1 MNTESRAT
9 TALAEVRNVSKWFG
23 PVMALNG
30 VSLEIGPGITGLV
43 GPNGAGKTTL
53 LRLLTGQIKPSL
65 GGIDVCGRDAW
76 SARAKDH
83 IGLCPFGDAT
93 WDELSGRKL
102 MRVTAGLRG
111 FTGAEARRRA
121 ESVLETVGMAKR
133 ADRPVRTYSTG
144 MRQRIK
150 LGQALVHDPDLLVL
164 DEPLNGTDPR
174 QRIEFQDLMR
184 RLADAVFDAVPMGEG
199 AEFSVEIDPNEID
212 AERIDA
218 LVESG
223 MNRASIG
230 VQDFDP
236 QIQGGIGRDQ
246 SYEITKAAV
255 DMIRER
261 DVASLNADILYG
273 LPHQTPTKI
282 ADSVQKLLSLG
293 PDRVALYGY
302 AHVPWM
308 ARRQTMIPSDHL
320 PTPQERLKLFE
331 VAREL
336 FVADGYD
343 EIGIDHFALP
353 TDGLSIAQRAGK
365 LRRNFQG
372 YTDDQA
378 EALVGL
384 GASSISRFPQ
394 GYAQNAP
401 ATSAHTAAIRAD
413 RFSTSRGHR
422 FTADDKMRARLI
434 EALMCDFEV
443 SAAELVQDFGAD
455 PEELSALFATCAEHF
470 GDMVQVSA
478 EGLRIPVKAR
488 PLTRMIARHFDT
500 YDLSKAGHSSAI

>member
-1 MNTESRAT
+1 MEQESQLTRLGLFDARVPRYTSYPTAPHFSAEVGPAKFEEWIEAIPAGASISLYMHVPFCRRLCWFCACRTQGTQSEEPVRAYSET
-9 TALAEVRNVSKWFG
+9 LLAELKMLKDRLA
-23 PVMALNG
+23 PG
-30 VSLEIGPGITGLV
+30 VKLSRLHWGGGTP
-43 GPNGAGKTTL
+43 TL
-53 LRLLTGQIKPSL
+53 MP
-65 GGIDVCGRDAW
+65 
-76 SARAKDH
+76 
-83 IGLCPFGDAT
+83 
-93 WDELSGRKL
+93 
-102 MRVTAGLRG
+102 
-111 FTGAEARRRA
+111 
-121 ESVLETVGMAKR
+121 
-133 ADRPVRTYSTG
+133 AD
-144 MRQRIK
+144 M
-150 LGQALVHDPDLLVL
+150 
-164 DEPLNGTDPR
+164 
-174 QRIEFQDLMR
+174 MR
-184 RLADAVFDAVPMGEG
+184 RVANAVFETVPMGEG

-212 AERIDA
+212 AARMDA
-218 LVESG
+218 LAESG

-236 QIQGGIGRDQ
+236 QIQSVIGRDQ
-246 SYEITKAAV
+246 SYEITRAAV
-255 DMIRER
+255 EMIRER

-282 ADSVQKLLSLG
+282 ADSVQKLLSLN

-353 TDGLSIAQRAGK
+353 TDGLSIAQKAGK

-372 YTDDQA
+372 YTDDLA
-378 EALVGL
+378 EALVGM

-394 GYAQNAP
+394 GYAQNAS
-401 ATSAHTAAIRAD
+401 ATSAHTAAIREG
-413 RFSTSRGHR
+413 RFSTARGHE
-422 FTADDKMRARLI
+422 FTAEDKLRARLI

-443 SAAELVQDFGAD
+443 STEELVRDFAAD
-455 PEELSALFATCAEHF
+455 REELAAMFKACADHF
-470 GDMVQVSA
+470 GDMVQLSD
-478 EGLRIPVKAR
+478 EGLRIPMKGR
-488 PLTRMIARHFDT
+488 PLTRMIARHFDA